1 MKKQKWEESEKRRER
16 VRRKGQPETCA
27 TPGKSATGLRGCR
40 RPRKSKEV
48 ITSSNSSSLSPWS
61 YLLKHN
67 VLQLCDTLK
76 CLYPI
81 PFWWA
86 TKTGSEKAK
95 PHANRVWK
103 KYEWRISGLKPGKKT
118 QLSKFRVSVQDKHTF
133 GILWHA
139 FSRAPEHNTSDWGF
153 RWATHQTAKAKD
165 STGTLS
171 PTTCSSK

>member
-103 KYEWRISGLKPGKKT
+103 KYEWRISGLNPDKKNT
-118 QLSKFRVSVQDKHTF
+118 TIEIPRFRAGQTYLRQPLACFFSCARAQYIWLRFPDSVHFKMKLPSGNLT
-133 GILWHA
+133 
-139 FSRAPEHNTSDWGF
+139 
-153 RWATHQTAKAKD
+153 
-165 STGTLS
+165 
-171 PTTCSSK
+171 